1 MPTRPGD
8 LLMAV
13 HAEMIRHHL
22 LSLSPTT
29 ELTERPQRI
38 LRRFLPRPE
47 NEDDGESLTVLRH
60 AVMVDIIRS
69 VVGAGGVHAP
79 VPVQGA
85 GLAQTIR
92 VGKAPPPLAPMIPLP

>member
-1 MPTRPGD
+1 MTPRPGD

-22 LSLSPTT
+22 LLLSPSA
-29 ELTERPQRI
+29 ELTERPQRV
-38 LRRFLPRPE
+38 LRRFLPGPE
-47 NEDDGESLTVLRH
+47 NEDDGESLTVLRY

-92 VGKAPPPLAPMIPLP
+92 VGEATPSLAPMIPLP